1 MRQSEMEYAALRRI
15 ATLVAQGAG
24 PEAVFRAV
32 ADEVAALLDCDRSAI
47 ARFET
52 GGTATIMGGHSAR
65 RKLGERFP
73 VVPGYVLA
81 AVHETG
87 QPARFDTDNPTAASM
102 PEPVRVEG
110 IRSGLAAPIVVD
122 GELWGAMT
130 VASLHRPF
138 PPETERRL
146 ADFTELIASAIAN
159 AESRAAVSRAR
170 HALELV
176 AAEQAALRRVA
187 TLVTQGAAPAEI
199 FAAVSMEVDQLFQL
213 DADSSDV
220 AGVVRF
226 DTGPDLLVVGVSR
239 TLEAVPLGSHWEPI
253 DLFAPALVLR
263 SARSARVDEE
273 DLATAGGPVAEFL
286 RSEGYLSQVASP
298 IVVRGRL
305 WGAIS
310 VNSGERLPPDA
321 PDRLEKFT
329 ELVATAV
336 ANAESYE
343 ALTDLAEEQAALRR
357 VATLVAR
364 DPPSTEVFEAVAT
377 EVGTLLDTDITVV
390 GRYDG
395 DGFAT
400 AIGSWSAAPGGVP
413 VGTRSAIG
421 GRNVLTIVAETGKPA
436 RVDGYEDASG
446 EAAEIARRHGW
457 RSSIAA
463 PIVVEDRLWGV
474 MLVATQR
481 SEPFPSGAEERLAA
495 FTDLVATAVANTQ
508 AHDELRRFGEE
519 QAALGR
525 VATLVAAGAA
535 PEQVFAAVVE
545 EVSSL
550 LGLERIELVRYD
562 DVNTGTVIAA
572 SGEHPFPAG
581 STWSLDDPSVM
592 ATVARTRRAARI
604 DDYGALQGEI
614 ARVARDADFR
624 SAIGAPMTVDGRLW
638 GVIIAIS
645 TDPEPIPE
653 RSEARLGQFT
663 DLVATAVANAE
674 ARQAL
679 ERIAAEQATLQ
690 RIATL
695 VARGVR
701 PEQVF
706 AAVTEEVAASF
717 QAIATVM
724 RFEHDPPAVVMVG
737 ASEEIDPIG
746 HRLDFDHAVTSA
758 EVYRTGRSARVKQD
772 SARARRRG
780 IASTV
785 ASPIIVEGRMW
796 GVIAVNAAEE
806 LPPDTEERLEK
817 FTELVTTAIANA
829 EGKSELAAS
838 RRRIVTA
845 SDEARRKIERDLHD
859 GTQQRLVSLGLA
871 VRAAEAN
878 LPPERDDLRAQ
889 LSGVATGLVAA
900 VEDLQEISRGI
911 HPAILSKG
919 GLAPALRS
927 LAHRSAIP
935 VDLDITA
942 DVRLEEPIEVTAYF
956 VASEALA
963 NAAKYSEASRIDVSL
978 AQRDGSL
985 VLSVR
990 DDGVGGADAARGSG
1004 LVGLT
1009 DRVEALGGSI
1019 HVFAR
1024 AGEGT
1029 QITAELPLELK
1040 PSSIGSAYSE
1050 SAEPSQPPLL
1060 GRDDELR
1067 RLYGLIDAIAERGG
1081 ALTLRGEA
1089 GIGKSTLLASASNR
1103 ARRQGVTVVTTTGTE
1118 SEARLA
1124 FGGLHQLLLSLL
1136 DKIDRLSDPQRQAL
1150 ETAFELGTGDPP
1162 DLFLIALATLGLV
1175 SEATEEEPLLF
1186 VVEDAQWLDRPSAE
1200 VLAFVGRRLE
1210 MEPAILLFAV
1220 RDGLPS
1226 EIDDAGLPELR
1237 LDRLDG
1243 DASSALVDAHAPG
1256 LPDELKAR
1264 ILAEAAG
1271 NPLALIELPSA
1282 AAELQLDL
1290 QSVPSEPLPLTS
1302 RLEQAFASRLPDLGA
1317 DARMLLLLAALYDGE
1332 LPELNR
1338 AAAELSGG
1346 AVGLAAWTQATE
1358 AGLGTLAGSSF
1369 RFRHPLIRSAV
1380 ERAATAEERRQA
1392 HAALAKALAAD
1403 PDRAVWHLAAEA
1415 AGPDEEV
1422 ALALDA
1428 AADRAR
1434 LRGGRDIELEALE
1447 RAADLTPDSGA
1458 RGLRLHRAG
1467 VLAFELG
1474 RSNESLRLLAE
1485 ARELGLPPYE
1495 RAEASLHL
1503 EVLAGTWSGA
1513 GTVRGFARAAQEI
1526 AETGDDRKA
1535 LQALEN
1541 VAVRAYWANL
1551 NQETRQHVTGVV
1563 DQLDVPADD
1572 PIRLAVLGLIDPIE
1586 RGQEFAERAG
1596 RLSPLDFA
1604 DPVKLLDVGMGAS
1617 AVWADNLAL
1626 PFVRAAVA
1634 GFRADARLTLLGQA
1648 LVFEAWGEL
1657 RRGNVR
1663 GAITAAAEGVRL
1675 AEDTG
1680 DARFTLVAKLA
1691 HGIAA
1696 AERGEDDV
1704 AEQLIAEAEAVL
1716 LPMGANP
1723 LLALVALARGRHAL
1737 AAERFPEAYESL
1749 ARIFDPADAAY
1760 QPFVRGWT
1768 LADLVDA
1775 AMRGDG
1781 DLDLVRGFVAEWSQI
1796 AATTKALELEVQLN
1810 YARAI
1815 LATDARAEQH
1825 FQALLTSPAQ
1835 TWPFFTARAQLAYGE
1850 WLRRRSRAVES
1861 HAPLREAARTFEA
1874 LGHVRLADR
1883 ARRELRASGERA
1895 RHREAKAWAQL
1906 TPQELQIAE
1915 LAADGLSNREIGER
1929 LYLSHRAVGSHL
1941 YRLFP
1946 KLGVTSRTQLH
1957 EALEPQ
1963 PDA

>member
-1 MRQSEMEYAALRRI
+1 
-15 ATLVAQGAG
+15 
-24 PEAVFRAV
+24 
-32 ADEVAALLDCDRSAI
+32 
-47 ARFET
+47 
-52 GGTATIMGGHSAR
+52 
-65 RKLGERFP
+65 
-73 VVPGYVLA
+73 
-81 AVHETG
+81 
-87 QPARFDTDNPTAASM
+87 
-102 PEPVRVEG
+102 
-110 IRSGLAAPIVVD
+110 
-122 GELWGAMT
+122 
-130 VASLHRPF
+130 
-138 PPETERRL
+138 
-146 ADFTELIASAIAN
+146 
-159 AESRAAVSRAR
+159 
-170 HALELV
+170 
-176 AAEQAALRRVA
+176 
-187 TLVTQGAAPAEI
+187 
-199 FAAVSMEVDQLFQL
+199 
-213 DADSSDV
+213 
-220 AGVVRF
+220 
-226 DTGPDLLVVGVSR
+226 
-239 TLEAVPLGSHWEPI
+239 
-253 DLFAPALVLR
+253 
-263 SARSARVDEE
+263 
-273 DLATAGGPVAEFL
+273 
-286 RSEGYLSQVASP
+286 
-298 IVVRGRL
+298 
-305 WGAIS
+305 
-310 VNSGERLPPDA
+310 
-321 PDRLEKFT
+321 
-329 ELVATAV
+329 
-336 ANAESYE
+336 
-343 ALTDLAEEQAALRR
+343 
-357 VATLVAR
+357 
-364 DPPSTEVFEAVAT
+364 
-377 EVGTLLDTDITVV
+377 
-390 GRYDG
+390 
-395 DGFAT
+395 
-400 AIGSWSAAPGGVP
+400 
-413 VGTRSAIG
+413 
-421 GRNVLTIVAETGKPA
+421 
-436 RVDGYEDASG
+436 
-446 EAAEIARRHGW
+446 
-457 RSSIAA
+457 
-463 PIVVEDRLWGV
+463 
-474 MLVATQR
+474 
-481 SEPFPSGAEERLAA
+481 
-495 FTDLVATAVANTQ
+495 
-508 AHDELRRFGEE
+508 
-519 QAALGR
+519 
-525 VATLVAAGAA
+525 
-535 PEQVFAAVVE
+535 
-545 EVSSL
+545 
-550 LGLERIELVRYD
+550 
-562 DVNTGTVIAA
+562 
-572 SGEHPFPAG
+572 
-581 STWSLDDPSVM
+581 
-592 ATVARTRRAARI
+592 
-604 DDYGALQGEI
+604 
-614 ARVARDADFR
+614 
-624 SAIGAPMTVDGRLW
+624 
-638 GVIIAIS
+638 
-645 TDPEPIPE
+645 
-653 RSEARLGQFT
+653 
-663 DLVATAVANAE
+663 
-674 ARQAL
+674 
-679 ERIAAEQATLQ
+679 
-690 RIATL
+690 
-695 VARGVR
+695 
-701 PEQVF
+701 
-706 AAVTEEVAASF
+706 
-717 QAIATVM
+717 
-724 RFEHDPPAVVMVG
+724 
-737 ASEEIDPIG
+737 
-746 HRLDFDHAVTSA
+746 
-758 EVYRTGRSARVKQD
+758 
-772 SARARRRG
+772 
-780 IASTV
+780 
-785 ASPIIVEGRMW
+785 
-796 GVIAVNAAEE
+796 
-806 LPPDTEERLEK
+806 
-817 FTELVTTAIANA
+817 
-829 EGKSELAAS
+829 
-838 RRRIVTA
+838 
-845 SDEARRKIERDLHD
+845 
-859 GTQQRLVSLGLA
+859 
-871 VRAAEAN
+871 
-878 LPPERDDLRAQ
+878 
-889 LSGVATGLVAA
+889 
-900 VEDLQEISRGI
+900 
-911 HPAILSKG
+911 
-919 GLAPALRS
+919 
-927 LAHRSAIP
+927 
-935 VDLDITA
+935 
-942 DVRLEEPIEVTAYF
+942 
-956 VASEALA
+956 
-963 NAAKYSEASRIDVSL
+963 
-978 AQRDGSL
+978 

-1019 HVFAR
+1019 HVYGR

-1029 QITAELPLELK
+1029 QITAEFPLELE
-1040 PSSIGSAYSE
+1040 PSSIGGAYSE

-1067 RLYGLIDAIAERGG
+1067 QLYGLVDGIAERGG

-1089 GIGKSTLLASASNR
+1089 GIGKSTLLASASSR
-1103 ARRQGVTVVTTTGTE
+1103 ARSQGVTVVTTTGIE

-1124 FGGLHQLLLSLL
+1124 FGGLHQLLRSSL
-1136 DKIDRLSDPQRQAL
+1136 DKIDRLPDPQRQAL

-1175 SEATEEEPLLF
+1175 SEATEEEPLFF

-1220 RDGLPS
+1220 RDGVPS
-1226 EIDDAGLPELR
+1226 DIGGADLPELR
-1237 LDRLDG
+1237 LDRLDA

-1302 RLEQAFASRLPDLGA
+1302 RLEHAFASRLPDLGA
-1317 DARMLLLLAALYDGE
+1317 DARMLLLLAALHDGE

-1358 AGLGTLAGSSF
+1358 AGLGTLAGGSF

-1403 PDRAVWHLAAEA
+1403 SDRAVWHLAAAA

-1447 RAADLTPDSGA
+1447 RAADLTSDSGA

-1474 RSNESLRLLAE
+1474 RSNESLRLLTE

-1513 GTVRGFARAAQEI
+1513 ATVRGFVRAAQEI

-1551 NQETRQHVTGVV
+1551 DQETRQHVTGVV
-1563 DQLDVPADD
+1563 DRLDVPTDD

-1680 DARFTLVAKLA
+1680 DARFTLAAKLA

-1704 AEQLIAEAEAVL
+1704 AEQLIADAEAVL

-1737 AAERFPEAYESL
+1737 AAERFSEAYEFF

-1781 DLDLVRGFVAEWSQI
+1781 DLGLVRGFVAEWSQI

-1815 LATDARAEQH
+1815 LAPDDRAEQH
-1825 FQALLTSPAQ
+1825 FQALLTSTAQ
-1835 TWPFFTARAQLAYGE
+1835 SWPFFTARAQLAYGE
-1850 WLRRRSRAVES
+1850 WLRRQSRAVES
-1861 HAPLREAARTFEA
+1861 RAPLREAAQTFEA
-1874 LGHVRLADR
+1874 LGHVRFADR

-1895 RHREAKAWAQL
+1895 SRGVPEAWAQL

-1929 LYLSHRAVGSHL
+1929 LYLSHRTVGSHL
-1941 YRLFP
+1941 HRLFS
-1946 KLGVTSRTQLH
+1946 KLGVTSRAQLP

-1963 PDA
+1963 SDT